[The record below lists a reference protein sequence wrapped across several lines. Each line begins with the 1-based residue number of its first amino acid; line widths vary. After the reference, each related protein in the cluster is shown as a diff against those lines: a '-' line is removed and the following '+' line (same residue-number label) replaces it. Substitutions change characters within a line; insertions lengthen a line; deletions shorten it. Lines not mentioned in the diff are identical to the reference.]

1 MWPSKT
7 VIPPSIE
14 HLLFASTL
22 HQGTIARTDSK
33 MRDGRVQVEL
43 TGALGEGKENWTPWI
58 EFIGNTAS
66 SGNAKTASGIWWP
79 PNEGDIVYVG
89 FKDGDYL
96 QPYAVPGPIWS
107 QKPEPNQSNLQSEV
121 KTVGKKE
128 NGAREATKVR
138 SIRDESG
145 NTLFFS
151 SIGGKEC
158 AYLVDTW
165 GQGVYMVAPGKQTDP
180 KEKEGEKNKHREAF
194 TREDKSVATQTA
206 PKPGEVLKSKEAV
219 MGLLGL
225 NGGGLM
231 VYSGDGKGSITLQA
245 SNANGETNG
254 PSIFLDSKNSAIILT
269 AGDTQLVINGQ
280 KGQVEVTKQVVQE
293 KPKIDVET
301 TIKNHKNFL
310 KSNLS
315 YFTSAGSS
323 SSSSSGQSSGQSSSG
338 SSSSGSLPPGSTSN
352 FGNMAGFTG

>member
-1 MWPSKT
+1 MWDSKT
-7 VIPPSIE
+7 VIPPSLE
-14 HLLFASTL
+14 HVLHAATL
-22 HQGTIARTDSK
+22 HQVVIKDLKDPQKA
-33 MRDGRVQVEL
+33 GRVRAEYV
-43 TGALGEGKENWTPWI
+43 GGLGSGEENYTDWAD
-58 EFIGNTAS
+58 FMGNTMS
-66 SGNAKTASGIWWP
+66 SGSGKTASGIWWP
-79 PNEGDIVYVG
+79 PQRDDLAYMG
-89 FKDGDYL
+89 FKDGDLL
-96 QPYAVPGPIWS
+96 QPFIVPGPVWRE
-107 QKPEPNQSNLQSEV
+107 KPDGDEQVLPAEV
-121 KTVGKKE
+121 LAVSKQ
-128 NGAREATKVR
+128 N
-138 SIRDESG
+138 IRDMTRIRQIKDESG
-145 NTLFFS
+145 NTLSFS
-151 SIGGKEC
+151 SIAGKEHLMLVNTFGEGL
-158 AYLVDTW
+158 YLI
-165 GQGVYMVAPGKQTDP
+165 APGKGTDP
-180 KEKEGEKNKHREAF
+180 KEGPNSDSELRTAF